1 MEYREATLED
11 AVQLSK
17 LFHAYRQLS
26 VSLDNPAN
34 EDESSKWISSRIL
47 DGNGIFLIALSDKKL
62 LGFATLYQG
71 FSSISLNHYWILND
85 LFVTN
90 EARGSGL
97 GRGLMEFA
105 ERYAKK
111 TNAKGIELET
121 AVDNKVA
128 QSLYEDLGY
137 IENTRYKTYFK
148 KMV

>member
-1 MEYREATLED
+1 L
-11 AVQLSK
+11 QNG
-17 LFHAYRQLS
+17 AYH
-26 VSLDNPAN
+26 
-34 EDESSKWISSRIL
+34 
-47 DGNGIFLIALSDKKL
+47 
-62 LGFATLYQG
+62 T
-71 FSSISLNHYWILND
+71 YWILND

-148 KMV
+148 KMA